1 MKNLIIITTLLVLFG
16 CTKQKE
22 MELRNLINDIEAQ
35 VRPLNK
41 EAALAYWNATISGDP
56 LEFEKYSAANMQI
69 VNIYSDRELFAK
81 LKRINEE
88 KKIKDPLLVRELEV
102 VYNKF
107 LGNQTDTALLND
119 IIQRSAALEQK
130 YATFRANYKGSAIS
144 DNQVENTLQ
153 TSINNNDLKEVWM
166 AHKKIGPLVANDII
180 EIVKLRNMVAISL
193 GFDNYHT
200 MSLELSGQKP
210 DEVSELFD
218 ELDVLTKDAFANLKD
233 EMDTYFAKRYKTE
246 KEKLMP
252 WHYQGRFFQESPQ
265 IYPLELDKY
274 YSGKNLEELTKSYYL
289 GIGLDVE
296 QIMANS
302 DLYEKPGKN
311 QHAYCIDIDSEGDI
325 RVLCNIKD
333 NEQWMG
339 TMLHEFGHAV
349 YAQGH
354 DNPANPYFLREA
366 AHSFT
371 TEAVAM
377 LFGRLSRNPEWMSQ
391 MLELPLSEM
400 EKIQDDCHK
409 SSRLQQLVFSRWAQ
423 VMYRFEKEMYANP
436 NQDLNELWWT
446 LVSKYQMLTK
456 PEGRNEPD
464 WATKIHVALYP
475 CYYHNY
481 QLGELLA
488 SQFHYYIVNN
498 ITKSGNI
505 KNDSY
510 IGNKE
515 VGDWIREKVFEPGM
529 KHKWNDMIEAATGE
543 KLTAK
548 YYASQFVD

>member
-1 MKNLIIITTLLVLFG
+1 
-16 CTKQKE
+16 
-22 MELRNLINDIEAQ
+22 
-35 VRPLNK
+35 
-41 EAALAYWNATISGDP
+41 
-56 LEFEKYSAANMQI
+56 
-69 VNIYSDRELFAK
+69 
-81 LKRINEE
+81 
-88 KKIKDPLLVRELEV
+88 
-102 VYNKF
+102 
-107 LGNQTDTALLND
+107 
-119 IIQRSAALEQK
+119 
-130 YATFRANYKGSAIS
+130 
-144 DNQVENTLQ
+144 
-153 TSINNNDLKEVWM
+153 
-166 AHKKIGPLVANDII
+166 
-180 EIVKLRNMVAISL
+180 
-193 GFDNYHT
+193 
-200 MSLELSGQKP
+200 
-210 DEVSELFD
+210 VSELFD

-400 EKIQDDCHK
+400 DKIQDDCHK